1 MRMKNLLGCGLIVFS
16 ALAAEAG
23 SVATDMAAAANALLK
38 VLNDSQKQQ
47 LMLAFDDVAREDFR
61 YTPRDRKGLMVKGL
75 EKHQLE
81 AVNGLLRSALSE
93 KGMLKAQQIRLL
105 EGVLAEMEQR
115 PDYRDP
121 DKYWVSI
128 FGTPGDPK
136 VWAWRFEGHHLSLN
150 YTLKGEQVA
159 VTPSFFGANPA
170 EVRVG
175 LLSGTRVLA
184 AEEDL
189 ARALAVQLLAAG
201 HSKVVFSD
209 QPPAEILSCEE
220 SRVKPLAELGISAAS
235 MNEDQRGALIQL
247 IRVYLDR
254 HRSEVAEADWKA
266 IEDAGIAKIHF
277 GWAGG
282 TKRGDAWYY
291 RIQGPTFLMEAANS
305 QNQANHTHATWRKFD
320 GDFGRDLLGE
330 HYRDHA
336 H

>member
-1 MRMKNLLGCGLIVFS
+1 MKMLLGCGLIAFS

-23 SVATDMAAAANALLK
+23 SVATDMTAAANALLK
-38 VLNDSQKQQ
+38 TLNDGQKQQ
-47 LMLAFDDVAREDFR
+47 AMLAFDDAAREDFR
-61 YTPRDRKGLMVKGL
+61 YTPRDRKGLMIKGL
-75 EKHQLE
+75 EKTQLE
-81 AVNGLLRSALSE
+81 AVTGLLKSALSE
-93 KGMLKAQQIRLL
+93 KGVLKAQQIRAL
-105 EGVLAEMEQR
+105 EGILAEMEKR

-121 DKYWVSI
+121 DKYWISI

-136 VWAWRFEGHHLSLN
+136 AWGWRFEGHHLSLN
-150 YTLKGEQVA
+150 YTLTGEKVA

-175 LLSGTRVLA
+175 FLTGHRVLA

-189 ARALAVQLLAAG
+189 ARALVVQLVAAG
-201 HSKVVFSD
+201 HQEVIFTD
-209 QPPAEILSCEE
+209 QPPAEILSREE
-220 SRVKPLAELGISAAS
+220 SRVKPLAQVGLSAAGMS
-235 MNEDQRGALIQL
+235 EGQREALVKL
-247 IRVYLDR
+247 VRVYLDR
-254 HRSEVAEADWKA
+254 HRSEMVEADWKA
-266 IEDAGIAKIHF
+266 ISDAGVDKIHF

-282 TKRGDAWYY
+282 IKRGDAWYY